1 MASDSGYFRVKSL
14 NMAKGGL
21 LPALRHNKR
30 ELPER
35 GHIDTSRT
43 HLNYSL
49 TPKQTAQTIDKD
61 MRKRLIDLDITPR
74 KNAVI
79 AIETIF
85 SLPVSWH
92 TKNNQSFFVACF
104 EWIKGAIEGELLS
117 FDVHLDEAA
126 PHAHALILPIQN
138 GQLQGRAIMG
148 GKGNIYRLHNDFA
161 KQVGIQHGLKQAK
174 RLTATAKAQLY
185 QTVLSELEQRKD
197 PIVQSSLFD
206 VVRDAIRHDPLR
218 YAEALG
224 VAQAKPTKTKQK
236 GFVEIMTKPV
246 KHEPKP
252 NRYVQN

>member
-1 MASDSGYFRVKSL
+1 MAADSGYFRLKSISASR
-14 NMAKGGL
+14 NGL
-21 LPALRHNKR
+21 LAALMHNKR
-30 ELPER
+30 QLPER
-35 GHIDTSRT
+35 AHIATERT

-49 TPKQTAQTIDKD
+49 TTVQSAQQTEKEVK
-61 MRKRLIDLDITPR
+61 KRLIDLDITPR

-79 AIETIF
+79 AIEAVF
-85 SLPVSWH
+85 SLPATWH
-92 TKNNQSFFVACF
+92 SRNNQSFFIACF
-104 EWIKGAIEGELLS
+104 DWIKGAIEGELLS

-126 PHAHALILPIQN
+126 PHAHALILPIKD
-138 GQLQGRAIMG
+138 GRLQGRAIMG

-161 KQVGIQHGLKQAK
+161 KQVGIKHGLKQAK

-185 QTVLSELEQRKD
+185 QAVLSELERRKD
-197 PIVQSSLFD
+197 PILQSVLFD
-206 VVRDAIRHDPLR
+206 VTRDAIRHDPLR

-224 VAQAKPTKTKQK
+224 VAQAKPTKTKQR

>member
-1 MASDSGYFRVKSL
+1 MASDSGYFRVKSISA
-14 NMAKGGL
+14 NRGGL
-21 LPALRHNKR
+21 LAALMHNKR
-30 ELPER
+30 QLPER
-35 GHIDTSRT
+35 AHIATERT

-49 TPKQTAQTIDKD
+49 TTAQSAQQTDKEVK
-61 MRKRLIDLDITPR
+61 KRLIDLDITPR

-79 AIETIF
+79 AIEAVF
-85 SLPVSWH
+85 SLPTTWH
-92 TKNNQSFFVACF
+92 SRNNQSFFVACF

-117 FDVHLDEAA
+117 FDIHLDEAA
-126 PHAHALILPIQN
+126 PHAHALILPIKD
-138 GQLQGRAIMG
+138 GRLQGRAIMG